1 MSFPDDEIQIVLLKL
16 NDGRRVVRLVHV
28 PTGIAVEDDGTS
40 EQPIVE
46 RRNALTQQLAEKVKQ
61 SNSGSR

>member
-28 PTGIAVEDDGTS
+28 ATGIAVEDDGKS